1 MYTTDNPVADTDNTV
16 AGNPVRAELPSSK
29 RLLLSTLL
37 AAGVAGGALCVI
49 VLPSQYGVDPTGLG
63 ALTRTIEIGERRM
76 PLGKMVARTD
86 EMSVTLKPGHAAEVK
101 LRMKKGAKATYT
113 WSVAGGTVN
122 YNSHGEGPGDA
133 YKRYKRENSVA
144 GGEGKIEAAFYGHH
158 GWFWR
163 NPGKNTV
170 TVTVQTDGNYADIKL
185 ID

>member
-1 MYTTDNPVADTDNTV
+1 MSTTDNTV
-16 AGNPVRAELPSSK
+16 TENELRAELPSSK
-29 RLLLSTLL
+29 QLLRSTLL
-37 AAGVAGGALCVI
+37 AAGVAVAALCVI

-76 PLGKMVARTD
+76 PLENMAARTD
-86 EMSVTLKPGHAAEVK
+86 KMSVTLKPGHAAEVK
-101 LRMKKGAKATYT
+101 LRMKKGAKATYS

-133 YKRYKRENSVA
+133 YKRYKRETSVT
-144 GGEGKIEAAFYGHH
+144 GGKGEIEAAFYGHH

-163 NPGKNTV
+163 NPSKNTV

-185 ID
+185 VD